1 MVASVYHP
9 TSCVQGLSFLSTSL
23 LTLVI
28 ASLLAILTGMRWY
41 LIVALICISLMMG
54 DVEYLFMYLLAICM
68 SSLEKSLFRSPS
80 HFFFFL
86 VQSVSHV

>member
-1 MVASVYHP
+1 MVAPIYHP
-9 TSCVQGLSFLSTSL
+9 TSCAQGLSFLSTSL

-41 LIVALICISLMMG
+41 LIVALICISLMIG

-80 HFFFFL
+80 HFFFL